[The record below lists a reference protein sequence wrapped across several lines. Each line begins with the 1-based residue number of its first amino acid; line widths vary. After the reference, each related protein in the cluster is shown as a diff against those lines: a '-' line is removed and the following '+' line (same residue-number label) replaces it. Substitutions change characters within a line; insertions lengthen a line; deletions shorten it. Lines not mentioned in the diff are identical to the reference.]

1 MVRRFSVVA
10 FALSGAVVACTVLT
24 DLAKLGGDAGADA
37 APNDA
42 GGDRDGGCGDPATD
56 PRNCGSCGHDC
67 QGGACI
73 GGRCAAIVLVPS
85 TGANKADQGIAV
97 TKDAIYW
104 ASFYGDSIVG
114 VRLNELE
121 GGAPKTFASGE
132 PHPTGLIADQG
143 QLYWTTYDDGGV
155 HRAPLDGGAI
165 ATYVANLKNP
175 GCFALD
181 SAKAVY
187 VSQFKDGGVVRAN
200 GNTIVP
206 VIAGHD
212 GPWGVAL
219 DGTHL
224 YWTDYGAGAV
234 WRSDLD
240 GGSAMSI
247 STNEVHAGCLAL
259 DATHLYWVTAGDSDA
274 AVAGSVR
281 RWPLD
286 GGPVETFVQ
295 LGAELGIAVDDTSV
309 YFSNTGGTQ
318 IYRIAK

>member
-42 GGDRDGGCGDPATD
+42 GGDRDGGCGDLATD

-85 TGANKADQGIAV
+85 TGANK
-97 TKDAIYW
+97 
-104 ASFYGDSIVG
+104 
-114 VRLNELE
+114 
-121 GGAPKTFASGE
+121 
-132 PHPTGLIADQG
+132 ADQG